1 MRNLEN
7 DFSLKIIF
15 IESMEIVSLK
25 KVIKLNSSEDIFQNL
40 YTQQT
45 THKYNFIFLL
55 FGENTVKLCSKLS
68 YSNCIVIVFTF
79 LAMF

>member
-25 KVIKLNSSEDIFQNL
+25 KVIKLKSSEDIFQNL

-45 THKYNFIFLL
+45 THKYNSIFIIWR
-55 FGENTVKLCSKLS
+55 E
-68 YSNCIVIVFTF
+68 YSQVIVFTF